1 VVGLGALLLSPRPED
16 IHLDFYV
23 DQIEYV
29 AELIGIDGVGLGFD
43 FFKFIYETLP
53 AAERA
58 RLPELPF
65 IEDFTNHSHTC
76 DLTRKL
82 IERGFS
88 DEAIEKILYRN
99 FRRVLA
105 ELL

>member
-1 VVGLGALLLSPRPED
+1 MTY
-16 IHLDFYV
+16 H
-23 DQIEYV
+23 IEYV

-53 AAERA
+53 AVERA
-58 RLPELPF
+58 RLPEIPF
-65 IEDFTNHSHTC
+65 MENFTDHSHTGH
-76 DLTRKL
+76 LTHKL
-82 IERGFS
+82 IDRGFS

-105 ELL
+105 ELLSR

>member
-1 VVGLGALLLSPRPED
+1 MAET
-16 IHLDFYV
+16 HLDNYV
-23 DQIEYV
+23 DQIEYT
-29 AELIGIDGVGLGFD
+29 AELAGIDGVGLGFD

-58 RLPELPF
+58 RLPDVSF
-65 IEDFTNHSHTC
+65 IEGSTNHSHTHH
-76 DLTRKL
+76 LTQKL
-82 IERGFS
+82 IERGVS

-99 FRRVLA
+99 SMRVFA